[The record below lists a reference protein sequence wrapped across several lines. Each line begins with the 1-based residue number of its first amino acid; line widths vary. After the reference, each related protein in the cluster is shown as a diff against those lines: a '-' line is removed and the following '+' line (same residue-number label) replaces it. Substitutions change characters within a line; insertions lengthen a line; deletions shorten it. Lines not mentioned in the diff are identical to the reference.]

1 MMNRAW
7 HFPLRSGWMMGMII
21 LAACASVPGKD
32 NDVGIWKPTTLIGVT
47 LRARAIAVGP
57 QGDIWAV
64 LPRTSEGK
72 RPLVRSADR
81 GATWTTI
88 TLQLITQDT
97 YYCDVLVVDR
107 EDCAWAYT
115 TAWGLSRFSPNGD
128 ILTTTGL
135 SQSPPP
141 GYPTLLVASPDG
153 YVYKIGLGIG
163 LTRIGMNGEM
173 RTTWPDIGG
182 MMTFDLAVDA
192 HGDLFALGAHLCRSK
207 DGGLTWERLYH
218 GDVSE
223 PLDLICLESD
233 GTIYILDLRRIF
245 RSTDSGKTWTN
256 LPVLCETRQGE
267 LYGLPDGSLAGAVW
281 RTPRDA
287 FPHPYGLFRSWD
299 KGNTWEEWVP
309 GIAKEDIEYGGVLA
323 TYGDRIVYAYFQFV
337 AGKESQSG
345 LYRMVLPQR
354 AGADKAWL
362 KY

>member
-7 HFPLRSGWMMGMII
+7 HFQLRSGWMMGMII
-21 LAACASVPGKD
+21 LAACASAPAKEK
-32 NDVGIWKPTTLIGVT
+32 DVGIWKPTTLIGVT
-47 LRARAIAVGP
+47 LQARAIAVGP

-72 RPLVRSADR
+72 RPLVRSADG

-107 EDCAWAYT
+107 ENCAWAYT
-115 TAWGLSRFSPNGD
+115 SAWGLSRFSPNGD

-163 LTRIGMNGEM
+163 LTRISMDGEM
-173 RTTWPDIGG
+173 RTTWPVLGGIMVDDFTVDSDGTLFAIGG
-182 MMTFDLAVDA
+182 RLY
-192 HGDLFALGAHLCRSK
+192 RSK
-207 DGGLTWERLYH
+207 DGGLTWEKLYD
-218 GDVSE
+218 GEISD
-223 PLDLICLESD
+223 PLELMCLESD
-233 GTIYILDLRRIF
+233 GTIYILDERRIF
-245 RSTDSGKTWTN
+245 RSTDDGKTWIS
-256 LPVLCETRQGE
+256 LPVLYEGRQGG
-267 LYGLPDGSLAGAVW
+267 LHGLPDGSLAGGVW
-281 RTPRDA
+281 RAPWNP

-323 TYGDRIVYAYFQFV
+323 THGDRIVYAYFRFV

-345 LYRMVLPQR
+345 LYQMLLPRR